1 MTVSTHGLRLKNG
14 SQAWRTGIELLSS
27 MRFSISLLT
36 IICIA
41 SIIGT
46 VLKQNEPINN
56 YINQFGLFWAQVFA
70 SASLTSVY
78 SAWWFMLI
86 LAFLV
91 ISTSLCVT
99 RNVPKIMRDWG
110 IFKEDIRAQS
120 LKAFGHTAQ
129 ASLSESTQAAAQ
141 RIGQM
146 LAGGGW
152 KVKLQE
158 RKSTSADGGSLGE
171 SSWMV
176 AAKAGRVNKLGYIAA
191 HSAIVLVCIG
201 GLLDGDLIVKAQMLL
216 NGKTAYSG
224 GGLIS
229 DVKPEHRLSPSNP
242 TFRANLLVAEGAQ
255 SSTAILNQGTGVLI
269 QDLPFSIELKKFVV
283 EHYSTGMPK
292 LFASDIVIHDK
303 ETGAKT
309 PARVEVNH
317 PVNYQGIEIF
327 QSSFDDGGSS
337 VKLKAVPLTAAT
349 KPFEVEGVI
358 GNSTQLTKQAQNGG
372 DDKLVL
378 EFAALRVFNIENFGK
393 EGAGGNS
400 GVGGSAVDVRKVDL
414 RDTIDSKL
422 GAANKTKTNKELRN
436 VGPSITYK
444 LRDAAGQAKEFHNYM
459 LPVKMGN
466 DENDAPVFL
475 LGMRESTAEAFR
487 YLRIPADDKGS
498 MEGFLRLRAALAD
511 PFKRDRAV
519 AAYAQ
524 KAAGADRPDM
534 ARQLAMSASKAMS
547 LFAGS
552 VSSEALV
559 GSAEKPPVIAQPTAA
574 GLQAVADFIEKNVPE
589 AEREKAS
596 EVLIRILNGALF
608 ELVQL
613 TRAEAGLKP
622 LDLSDKTQS
631 YMMQTVLSLSDVNIY
646 PAPMAFMLQD
656 FTQVQASVFQVARA
670 PGKTVVYTGCAF
682 LILGVFAMLY
692 IRERRVWVWLSPSDG
707 VTGTQASMALST
719 NRKTMDGDH
728 EFAHLTEK
736 LIGAKPNQK
745 PNEKPDPK
753 ANAKAE

>member
-1 MTVSTHGLRLKNG
+1 
-14 SQAWRTGIELLSS
+14 

-41 SIIGT
+41 SVIGT

-56 YINQFGLFWAQVFA
+56 YVNQFGPFWAQVFA
-70 SASLTSVY
+70 SANLTSVY

-91 ISTSLCVT
+91 VSTSLCVS
-99 RNVPKIMRDWG
+99 RNIPKIWTDWHV
-110 IFKEDIRAQS
+110 FKEGMREQS
-120 LKAFGHTAQ
+120 IQAFGHRAH
-129 ASLSESTQAAAQ
+129 ASLDETPKAAAE
-141 RIGQM
+141 RIGSM
-146 LAGGGW
+146 LAQGGW

-158 RKSTSADGGSLGE
+158 RKRDNSE
-171 SSWMV
+171 SGWMV

-201 GLLDGDLIVKAQMLL
+201 GLLDGDLIVKAQMLM

-229 DVKPEHRLSPSNP
+229 DVKSEHRLSPNNP

-255 SSTAILNQGTGVLI
+255 SSTAILNLGKGVLI

-292 LFASDIVIHDK
+292 LFASEIVIHDK

-317 PVNYQGIEIF
+317 PVNYKGIEIF
-327 QSSFDDGGSS
+327 QSSFDDGGST

-358 GNSTQLTKQAQNGG
+358 GNATELQNGAN
-372 DDKLVL
+372 DKLTL

-393 EGAGGNS
+393 DGAGGNS
-400 GVGGSAVDVRKVDL
+400 GSAVDVRKVDL
-414 RDTIDSKL
+414 RESIDAKL

-466 DENDAPVFL
+466 DENDVPVFL

-487 YLRIPADDKGS
+487 YLRIPADDNGG
-498 MEGFLRLRAALAD
+498 MDGFMQLRAALAD

-519 AAYAQ
+519 ARYAQ
-524 KAAGADRPDM
+524 KAAGSERPEL
-534 ARQLAMSASKAMS
+534 AQQLALSASKAMS

-552 VSSEALV
+552 VSSVALA
-559 GSAEKPPVIAQPTAA
+559 GSAEKPPVVATPAAA
-574 GLQAVADFIEKNVPE
+574 GLQAVADFIEKNVPV

-596 EVLIRILNGALF
+596 EVLIRILNGTLF
-608 ELVQL
+608 ELVQM
-613 TRAEAGLKP
+613 TRTEAGLKP
-622 LDLSDKTQS
+622 LELSDKTQS
-631 YMMQTVLSLSDVNIY
+631 YMMQAVLSLSDVSIY

-656 FTQVQASVFQVARA
+656 FTQVQASVFQVASA
-670 PGKTVVYTGCAF
+670 PGKTVVYTGCAL

-692 IRERRVWVWLSPSDG
+692 IRERRVWVWLAPGNDAAG
-707 VTGTQASMALST
+707 AQASMALST

-736 LIGAKPNQK
+736 LIGAKPYTK
-745 PNEKPDPK
+745 PVTRPNTEV
-753 ANAKAE
+753 

>member
-1 MTVSTHGLRLKNG
+1 
-14 SQAWRTGIELLSS
+14 

-41 SIIGT
+41 SVIGT

-56 YINQFGLFWAQVFA
+56 YVNQFGPFWAQVFA
-70 SASLTSVY
+70 SANLTSVY

-91 ISTSLCVT
+91 VSTSLCVS
-99 RNVPKIMRDWG
+99 RNIPKIWTDWHV
-110 IFKEDIRAQS
+110 FKEGMREQS
-120 LKAFGHTAQ
+120 IQAFGHRAH
-129 ASLSESTQAAAQ
+129 ASLDETPKAAAE
-141 RIGQM
+141 RIGSM
-146 LAGGGW
+146 LAQGGW

-158 RKSTSADGGSLGE
+158 RKRDNSE
-171 SSWMV
+171 SGWMV

-201 GLLDGDLIVKAQMLL
+201 GLLDGDLIVKAQMLM

-229 DVKPEHRLSPSNP
+229 DVKPEHRLSPNNP

-255 SSTAILNQGTGVLI
+255 SSTAILNLGKGVLI

-292 LFASDIVIHDK
+292 LFASEIVIHDK

-317 PVNYQGIEIF
+317 PVNYKGIEIF
-327 QSSFDDGGSS
+327 QSSFDDGGST

-358 GNSTQLTKQAQNGG
+358 GNATELQNGAN
-372 DDKLVL
+372 DKLTL

-393 EGAGGNS
+393 DGAGGT
-400 GVGGSAVDVRKVDL
+400 AVDVRKVDL
-414 RDTIDSKL
+414 VNLRNTIDSKL

-459 LPVKMGN
+459 LPVKMGDN
-466 DENDAPVFL
+466 ENDVPVFL

-487 YLRIPADDKGS
+487 YLRIPADDNGG
-498 MEGFLRLRAALAD
+498 MDGFMQLRAALAD

-519 AAYAQ
+519 ARYAQ
-524 KAAGADRPDM
+524 KAAGSERPEL
-534 ARQLAMSASKAMS
+534 AQQLALSASKAMS

-559 GSAEKPPVIAQPTAA
+559 GSAEKPPVVATPAAA
-574 GLQAVADFIEKNVPE
+574 GLQAVADFIEKNVPV

-596 EVLIRILNGALF
+596 EVLIRILNGTLF
-608 ELVQL
+608 ELVQM
-613 TRAEAGLKP
+613 TRTEAGLKP
-622 LDLSDKTQS
+622 LELSDKTQS
-631 YMMQTVLSLSDVNIY
+631 YIMQAVLSLSDVSIY

-656 FTQVQASVFQVARA
+656 FTQVQASVFQVASA
-670 PGKTVVYTGCAF
+670 PGKTVVYTGCAL

-692 IRERRVWVWLSPSDG
+692 IRERRVWVWLAPGNDAAG
-707 VTGTQASMALST
+707 AQASMALST

-736 LIGAKPNQK
+736 LIGAKPYTK
-745 PNEKPDPK
+745 PVTRPNTEV
-753 ANAKAE
+753 